1 MAVKQEL
8 QRCYDLFKLLSTH
21 HEEYCGLLGLED
33 QRNEVA
39 QFDDLDYS
47 VFNFKHKIYSW
58 MRYSADKNSCKVSS
72 KESSRSKKSSGSTK
86 SNSSSKSFT
95 KRNLL
100 EEKAKFAELE
110 AEVTFMLEK
119 QKGQNQAKMLQIQGE
134 VARANTRT
142 RVYGD
147 YNQMEVNVDSEVYE
161 VESNVHEKKV
171 QERWRYTDQKQE
183 ILEQILKSTNQ
194 I

>member
-1 MAVKQEL
+1 MVAILQKKVRAIDLLNSSSNHVAVKQEL
-8 QRCYDLFKLLSTH
+8 QQCYDLFKLLSTH

-39 QFDDLDYS
+39 QFHDLDYG

-58 MRYSADKNSCKVSS
+58 MRYSADKNSCKVLS

-86 SNSSSKSFT
+86 SSSSSKPFT

-100 EEKAKFAELE
+100 EEKAKFSELE

-119 QKGQNQAKMLQIQGE
+119 QKGQRCCKFKERLQEPTQGLECMEITTRWKSMLI
-134 VARANTRT
+134 VKYMR
-142 RVYGD
+142 
-147 YNQMEVNVDSEVYE
+147 
-161 VESNVHEKKV
+161 
-171 QERWRYTDQKQE
+171 
-183 ILEQILKSTNQ
+183 
-194 I
+194 